1 MNPSGER
8 CKYKE
13 TWVERQKEDGTGGDV
28 YPATHTMTHEQKN
41 RGENNGTEST
51 CG

>member
-28 YPATHTMTHEQKN
+28 CPATHAVTHEQKKWGGN
-41 RGENNGTEST
+41 SGTKHI